1 MPKAKSGE
9 TSTKTTPVKKTRA
22 KTARTARPA
31 RESARITQAKPRRV
45 KSQGKAEAGETS
57 LSEAQNHVVA
67 SKFTGKAPASPPS
80 RPTLPA
86 SYGESHLLLLA
97 RDPQTLFAAWD
108 LAPAAVDS
116 LKSRIGSRAFAV
128 STLTLRLSRAGGG
141 TSLIHLPKKARS
153 RYLAIDGGPSYVA
166 ELGFTT
172 PAGRF
177 EAAAAAGPCF
187 VPMGAARVSSA
198 EIPPRAVLS
207 YNEARALALARRNA
221 GEGQGGRGGVAP
233 ARSTTSR
240 GATYTRA
247 SIAASAARVIGGAS
261 DLYRR

>member
-1 MPKAKSGE
+1 MRKAKDGE
-9 TSTKTTPVKKTRA
+9 TTVKTTAAKRTRTKTVAGAPPARKRTRA
-22 KTARTARPA
+22 VQ
-31 RESARITQAKPRRV
+31 SKPRVV
-45 KSQGKAEAGETS
+45 KPRTKVLASEPS

-67 SKFTGKAPASPPS
+67 SKFSGNAQAKAPV
-80 RPTLPA
+80 RPTLPS

-116 LKSRIGSRAFAV
+116 LKKSIGSRAFAV
-128 STLTLRLSRAGGG
+128 STLTLRLTRAGGD
-141 TSLIHLPKKARS
+141 TSLVHLPKKARS

-172 PAGRF
+172 PTGRF
-177 EAAAAAGPCF
+177 EPAAAAGPCF
-187 VPMGAARVSSA
+187 VPMGAARSA
-198 EIPPRAVLS
+198 GGESPARAVLS

-221 GEGQGGRGGVAP
+221 GEASGGRGANAP
-233 ARSTTSR
+233 ARSAASR
-240 GATYTRA
+240 GPAYPTGSSGA
-247 SIAASAARVIGGAS
+247 PARVIGGAS